1 MNYQII
7 DPTYILSVDQWTEL
21 DRCVE
26 ENSSDFETELAR
38 LIYELLEDKA
48 GYSVESIK
56 KNVITGL
63 DDGVYEVHQNDQYVD
78 TATVDGGILIPLP
91 EPLYKTIALAVALKH
106 PYAFTATIPSDEPI
120 TINYITK
127 LSKQKTEQNPNI
139 NTKV

>member
-21 DRCVE
+21 DRRVE

-38 LIYELLEDKA
+38 LIYELLDDKDKA
-48 GYSVESIK
+48 GYSIKSIK
-56 KNVITGL
+56 RNIITGL
-63 DDGVYEVHQNDQYVD
+63 DDGIYEVYQNGQYVD

-120 TINYITK
+120 K
-127 LSKQKTEQNPNI
+127 LKYYG
-139 NTKV
+139 